1 MDYAFSL
8 SEVERLDSESFTPL
22 YMQLADR
29 ISRLIEHRGE
39 AAIGKFLPSETE
51 CVQHF
56 NVSRPTVRQA
66 MNHLSYLGL
75 IVREKGRGTFVAPR
89 LSHHMSHGFE
99 DEMKAGNRNVQA
111 RMIEWRRMHPPEAVR
126 SALHLPEHED
136 VWFLRRLRVVDG
148 VSVGNE
154 DRYFPKG
161 LGERISERDAKSEPM
176 LALLK
181 KVTGE
186 RSTHVEID
194 VTSGTAGRE
203 LGRLLGVKSSASVL
217 AKRLTYF
224 FNGKPLAY
232 GSTTFLSE
240 HYQFRLSINLP
251 I

>member
-8 SEVERLDSESFTPL
+8 SEVERLDSASFVPL

-66 MNHLSYLGL
+66 MNRLSHLGL
-75 IVREKGRGTFVAPR
+75 IVREKGRGTFIASR

-99 DEMKAGNRNVQA
+99 EEMKAANRNVQA
-111 RMIEWRRMHPPEAVR
+111 RMLEWHRMPPPEAVR
-126 SALHLPEHED
+126 RVLNLEQGEE

-148 VSVGNE
+148 VAVGNE
-154 DRYFPKG
+154 DRYFPKV

-176 LALLK
+176 LALLQK
-181 KVTGE
+181 ATGE

-194 VTSGTAGRE
+194 VTSSTAGRE
-203 LGRLLGVKSSASVL
+203 LGALLRVKPSACVL

-232 GSTTFLSE
+232 GSTTFLSQ
-240 HYQFRLSINLP
+240 HYQFRFSVNLP